1 MTRQLKLVKL
11 AKRVEPFRALL
22 FNRERVGNLP
32 DVVAPPYDLIGAERQ
47 NELYDRSPYNIVRL
61 ELGREADRYA
71 ASAATLAKWRAD
83 DILRVAPRPAI
94 YLYTQLFEAGGR
106 RLKRDGFVARVRL
119 ENFSHGRIL
128 PHEKTFP
135 AAKADRLKLLTALT
149 TNVSSIFGLYS
160 GKHAELDA
168 LIANATMRAPLA
180 DMVDDLGSGNQ
191 LRAIEAPEEIAI
203 VQNALESSLILIA
216 DGHHR
221 YETALN
227 YREIR
232 RAAEG
237 DTGALHTYDYTMMTL
252 VGCDSPGLVILPTHR
267 VVKHLDASALA
278 SFENRAREVFEIEEF
293 ADRDRMLAELARGGR
308 GAIGVALRGAQAMWL
323 LRLRDTRALE
333 AALPQTPAVVRE
345 LDVSILHAMVF
356 DRIFGVKPEAIK
368 AGGNLEYTIDA
379 NGALDAVSAERA
391 DGAFL
396 MSPPSIEDVQRV
408 SDSGATM
415 PEKSTYFY
423 PKLITGLFMN
433 PLDVD

>member
-1 MTRQLKLVKL
+1 MTNLS
-11 AKRVEPFRALL
+11 KRVEPFRALL
-22 FNRERVGNLP
+22 YNRERISNLS
-32 DVVAPPYDLIGAERQ
+32 DVVAPPYDLIGVDRQ
-47 NELYDRSPYNIVRL
+47 NELYNRSPYNIVRL
-61 ELGREADRYA
+61 ELGREADRYTT
-71 ASAATLAKWRAD
+71 SAATLAKWRAD

-94 YLYTQLFEAGGR
+94 YLYTQLFEVGGR
-106 RLKRDGFVARVRL
+106 RLRRDGFVARVRL

-135 AAKADRLKLLTALT
+135 AAKADRLKLLTALN

-160 GKHAELDA
+160 GKYAELDV
-168 LIANATMRAPLA
+168 LIANAATRAPLA
-180 DMVDDLGSGNQ
+180 EVVDDLGIENQ
-191 LRAIEAPEEIAI
+191 LRAIETPEEIAM

-227 YREIR
+227 FREIR
-232 RAAEG
+232 RVVEG
-237 DTGALHTYDYTMMTL
+237 DTGALHAYDYTMMTL

-267 VVKHLDASALA
+267 VVKHLDANALA
-278 SFENRAREVFEIEEF
+278 SFESLARKVFEVEEF
-293 ADRDRMLAELARGGR
+293 EDRDRMRSELARRGR
-308 GAIGVALRGAQAMWL
+308 GALGVALRGAQKMWL
-323 LRLRDTRALE
+323 LRLRDRHALE
-333 AALPQTPAVVRE
+333 TALPQAPEVVRE

-356 DRIFGVKPEAIK
+356 DRIFGVKSAAIK

-379 NGALDAVSAERA
+379 DGALEAVSSGRA

-396 MSPPSIEDVQRV
+396 MNPPSIEDVQRV

-433 PLDVD
+433 PLDD

>member
-1 MTRQLKLVKL
+1 MTNLS
-11 AKRVEPFRALL
+11 KRVEPFRALL
-22 FNRERVGNLP
+22 YNRERISNLS
-32 DVVAPPYDLIGAERQ
+32 DVVAPPYDLIGVDRQ
-47 NELYDRSPYNIVRL
+47 NELYNRSPYNIVRL
-61 ELGREADRYA
+61 ELGREADRYT

-94 YLYTQLFEAGGR
+94 YLYTQLFEVGGR
-106 RLKRDGFVARVRL
+106 RLRRDGFVARVRL

-135 AAKADRLKLLTALT
+135 AAKADRLKLLTALN

-160 GKHAELDA
+160 GEYAELDA
-168 LIANATMRAPLA
+168 LIANAATRAPLA
-180 DMVDDLGSGNQ
+180 EVVDDLGIENQ
-191 LRAIEAPEEIAI
+191 LRAIEAPEEIAM
-203 VQNALESSLILIA
+203 VRNALESSLILIA

-227 YREIR
+227 FREIR
-232 RAAEG
+232 RVVEG
-237 DTGALHTYDYTMMTL
+237 DTGALHAYDYTMMTL

-267 VVKHLDASALA
+267 VVKHLDANALA
-278 SFENRAREVFEIEEF
+278 SFESLARKVFEVEEF
-293 ADRDRMLAELARGGR
+293 EDRDRMRSELARRGR
-308 GAIGVALRGAQAMWL
+308 GALGVALRGAQKMWL
-323 LRLRDTRALE
+323 LRLRDRHALE
-333 AALPQTPAVVRE
+333 TALPQTPAEVRE

-356 DRIFGVKPEAIK
+356 DRIFGVKSAAIK

-379 NGALDAVSAERA
+379 DGALEAVSSGRA

-396 MSPPSIEDVQRV
+396 MNPPSIEDVQRV

-433 PLDVD
+433 PLDD

>member
-1 MTRQLKLVKL
+1 MTHLS
-11 AKRVEPFRALL
+11 KRVEPFRALL
-22 FNRERVGNLP
+22 YNAERVGDLR
-32 DVVAPPYDLIGAERQ
+32 DVVAPPYDLIAAERQ

-83 DILRVAPRPAI
+83 DILRVAPRSAI
-94 YLYTQLFEAGGR
+94 YLYTQLFEVGGHQ
-106 RLKRDGFVARVRL
+106 LKRDGFVGRVRL
-119 ENFSHGRIL
+119 EKFSHGRIL

-135 AAKADRLKLLTALT
+135 AAKADRLKLLTALN

-160 GKHAELDA
+160 GKHAGLDA
-168 LIANATMRAPLA
+168 LIAKAATRAPYA
-180 DMVDDLGSGNQ
+180 NVIDDLGIENQ
-191 LRAIEAPEEIAI
+191 LRAIEAPEEIAT
-203 VQNALESSLILIA
+203 VQDALEASLILIA

-227 YREIR
+227 FREIR
-232 RAAEG
+232 RATEG
-237 DTGALHTYDYTMMTL
+237 ETGLLRPYDYTMMTL
-252 VGCDSPGLVILPTHR
+252 VGRDSAGLVILPTHR
-267 VVKHLDASALA
+267 VVKHLDPGALA
-278 SFENRAREVFEIEEF
+278 SFEDRAREVFEVEAF
-293 ADRDRMLAELARGGR
+293 ADRDRMRSEVARRGR
-308 GAIGVALRGAQAMWL
+308 GTLGIALRGSRKTWL
-323 LRLRDTRALE
+323 LQLRNRRALE
-333 AALPQTPAVVRE
+333 GALPQTPEVVRE
-345 LDVSILHAMVF
+345 LDVTTLHAMVF

-368 AGGNLEYTIDA
+368 AGGNLEYTIDVD
-379 NGALDAVSAERA
+379 GALDSVSSGGA

-396 MSPPSIEDVQRV
+396 MNPPSIEDVQRV

>member
-1 MTRQLKLVKL
+1 MTHLS
-11 AKRVEPFRALL
+11 KRVEPFRALL
-22 FNRERVGNLP
+22 YNQKRIGNLQ
-32 DVVAPPYDLIGAERQ
+32 DVVAPPYDLIGEDRQ
-47 NELYDRSPYNIVRL
+47 NELYNRSPYNIVRL

-71 ASAATLAKWRAD
+71 ASAATLAEWRAE
-83 DILRVAPRPAI
+83 DILRAASRPAI
-94 YLYTQLFEAGGR
+94 YLYTQSFEVGGR
-106 RLKRDGFVARVRL
+106 KLKRDGFVARVRL
-119 ENFSHGRIL
+119 ETFSRGRIL

-135 AAKADRLKLLTALT
+135 AAKADRLKLLTALH

-160 GKHAELDA
+160 GKHTDLDA
-168 LIANATMRAPLA
+168 LIAKAAAREPIA
-180 DMVDDLGSGNQ
+180 DVVDDLGIANQ
-191 LRAIEAPEEIAI
+191 LRAIEAPEEIAM

-227 YREIR
+227 FREIR
-232 RAAEG
+232 RVVEG
-237 DTGALHTYDYTMMTL
+237 DTGALHAYDYTMMTL
-252 VGCDSPGLVILPTHR
+252 VGCNSPGLVILPTHR
-267 VVKHLDASALA
+267 VVKRLASNAIA
-278 SFENRAREVFEIEEF
+278 SFESDAREVFEVEAF
-293 ADRDRMLAELARGGR
+293 DDRDRMRSELARRSPGSL
-308 GAIGVALRGAQAMWL
+308 GVALRGLPKMWL
-323 LRLRDTRALE
+323 LRLRDRHALE
-333 AALPQTPAVVRE
+333 TALAQTPPVVRE

-379 NGALDAVSAERA
+379 NGALESVFSGRA

-396 MSPPSIEDVQRV
+396 MNPPSIEDVQRV

>member
-1 MTRQLKLVKL
+1 MTNLS
-11 AKRVEPFRALL
+11 KRVEPFRALL
-22 FNRERVGNLP
+22 YNRERISNLSN
-32 DVVAPPYDLIGAERQ
+32 VVAPPYDLIGVDRQ
-47 NELYDRSPYNIVRL
+47 NELYNRSPYNIVRL
-61 ELGREADRYA
+61 ELGREADRYT

-94 YLYTQLFEAGGR
+94 YLYTQLFEVGGR
-106 RLKRDGFVARVRL
+106 RLRRDGFVARVRL

-135 AAKADRLKLLTALT
+135 AAKADRLKLLTALN

-160 GKHAELDA
+160 GEYAELDA
-168 LIANATMRAPLA
+168 LIANAATRAPLA
-180 DMVDDLGSGNQ
+180 EVVDDLGIENQ
-191 LRAIEAPEEIAI
+191 LRAIEAPEEIAM
-203 VQNALESSLILIA
+203 VRNALESSLILIA

-227 YREIR
+227 FREIR
-232 RAAEG
+232 RVVEG
-237 DTGALHTYDYTMMTL
+237 DTGALHAYDYTMMTL

-267 VVKHLDASALA
+267 VVKHLDANALA
-278 SFENRAREVFEIEEF
+278 SFESLARKVFEVEEF
-293 ADRDRMLAELARGGR
+293 EDRDRMRSELARRGR
-308 GAIGVALRGAQAMWL
+308 GALGVALRGAQKMWL
-323 LRLRDTRALE
+323 LRLRDRHALE
-333 AALPQTPAVVRE
+333 TALPQTPAEVRE

-356 DRIFGVKPEAIK
+356 DRIFGVKSAAIK

-379 NGALDAVSAERA
+379 DGALEAVSSGRA

-396 MSPPSIEDVQRV
+396 MNPPSIEDVQRV

-433 PLDVD
+433 PLDD

>member
-1 MTRQLKLVKL
+1 M
-11 AKRVEPFRALL
+11 
-22 FNRERVGNLP
+22 
-32 DVVAPPYDLIGAERQ
+32 
-47 NELYDRSPYNIVRL
+47 
-61 ELGREADRYA
+61 
-71 ASAATLAKWRAD
+71 
-83 DILRVAPRPAI
+83 
-94 YLYTQLFEAGGR
+94 
-106 RLKRDGFVARVRL
+106 RL
-119 ENFSHGRIL
+119 ENFTRERIL

-135 AAKADRLKLLTALT
+135 AAKADRLKLLSALN

-168 LIANATMRAPLA
+168 LISNASARAPLA
-180 DMVDDLGSGNQ
+180 DVVDDLGIENQ
-191 LRAIEAPEEIAI
+191 LRAIETPEEIVT
-203 VQNALESSLILIA
+203 VQQALESSLILIA

-227 YREIR
+227 FRELHR
-232 RAAEG
+232 GENAAS
-237 DTGALHTYDYTMMTL
+237 DYTMMTL

-278 SFENRAREVFEIEEF
+278 SFEDRAREVFVVDAF
-293 ADRDRMLAELARGGR
+293 DDRDRFRTELAHRGR
-308 GAIGVALRGAQAMWL
+308 GTLGVALRGSRRLWL
-323 LRLRDTRALE
+323 LRLRDRAALE
-333 AALPQTPAVVRE
+333 VALPQTPAVVRE

-356 DRIFGVKPEAIK
+356 DRIFGVKPEAVK

-379 NGALDAVSAERA
+379 AGALDAVSSGRA

-396 MSPPSIEDVQRV
+396 MNPPSIEDVQRV

-433 PLDVD
+433 PLDID